1 MRAASTL
8 VLLCALAP
16 SMAMLAGNRSPKGPS
31 DPRAIKRPKGLP
43 PALADRISFATS
55 GVKTANQV
63 EEIEILWKTFK
74 GCYSSEKLALEAVT
88 KNAAVL
94 QPQLNSPTK
103 IKGTYK
109 LLCDRFG
116 KKGAADIIQR
126 NPGVLVC
133 TPPGMAKQSDEDIL
147 KAVELVEF
155 LDANKG
161 PIKAL
166 STFLYLGFVAFI
178 AYGVTA
184 KGNPEYGLPLIGQ
197 CILGEPGSLYYG
209 DCPPL

>member
-1 MRAASTL
+1 MGGSISQQACVRARQPVMRAVQADGRAKL
-8 VLLCALAP
+8 V
-16 SMAMLAGNRSPKGPS
+16 
-31 DPRAIKRPKGLP
+31 PKGLP
-43 PALADRISFATS
+43 PKIADRVSFATS
-55 GVKTANQV
+55 GIKTANQI
-63 EEIEILWKTFK
+63 EEIEILWKTFRQ
-74 GCYSSEKLALEAVT
+74 CYKSEALAIEAVT

-116 KKGAADIIQR
+116 KNGAADIIQR

-133 TPPGMAKQSDEDIL
+133 TPASMSTQSDEDIL

-161 PIKAL
+161 PIKVI
-166 STFLYLGFVAFI
+166 STTLYLTFVAFV
-178 AYGVTA
+178 AYIVTA
-184 KGNPEYGLPLIGQ
+184 KGHPEYGLWLIGQ
-197 CILGEPGSLYYG
+197 DS
-209 DCPPL
+209 

>member
-1 MRAASTL
+1 MEDVQGLLFKREACSRGGHQKRGRFTAA
-8 VLLCALAP
+8 AQ
-16 SMAMLAGNRSPKGPS
+16 
-31 DPRAIKRPKGLP
+31 
-43 PALADRISFATS
+43 LADEDQGHLQAPVRS
-55 GVKTANQV
+55 
-63 EEIEILWKTFK
+63 LWQE
-74 GCYSSEKLALEAVT
+74 G
-88 KNAAVL
+88 
-94 QPQLNSPTK
+94 P
-103 IKGTYK
+103 
-109 LLCDRFG
+109 
-116 KKGAADIIQR
+116 ADIIQR

-133 TPPGMAKQSDEDIL
+133 TPAGMAKQSDEDIL

>member
-1 MRAASTL
+1 
-8 VLLCALAP
+8 
-16 SMAMLAGNRSPKGPS
+16 MAIMA
-31 DPRAIKRPKGLP
+31 DP
-43 PALADRISFATS
+43 
-55 GVKTANQV
+55 GVKDFLKDPETSLDLDDNAH
-63 EEIEILWKTFK
+63 FF
-74 GCYSSEKLALEAVT
+74 LAKADKIGEPSYL
-88 KNAAVL
+88 
-94 QPQLNSPTK
+94 PT
-103 IKGTYK
+103 
-109 LLCDRFG
+109 
-116 KKGAADIIQR
+116 
-126 NPGVLVC
+126 
-133 TPPGMAKQSDEDIL
+133 DEDIL